1 MKKKLAAGM
10 LSAVL
15 TAGMVFPVYAQDT
28 QKGEVTVTATVDSAY
43 TLSVPKVPVNIPYG
57 QVNTDLEIT
66 VSGNVASDKTVSV
79 TTVDGSLKSGNLE
92 LPYTIDSTALSW
104 AGTEMTKDGTT
115 KKGVLTIKK
124 ETWDAAQAGTYT
136 DTVTFTAT
144 MQ

>member
-1 MKKKLAAGM
+1 MMKKLAAGM
-10 LSAVL
+10 LSVVL
-15 TAGMVFPVYAQDT
+15 MAGMMCPVYAQDT

-66 VSGNVASDKTVSV
+66 VSGNVASGKTVSV

-92 LPYTIDSTALSW
+92 IPYTVAPKSLNW
-104 AGTEMTKDGTT
+104 AAAEITEDGTT

-144 MQ
+144 MK